1 MQVTVPDGAAGGQ
14 TIAVQTPDGV
24 MLQTVVPAGLQ
35 PGNQFMVQLAPSQP
49 AQMQMNREG
58 PDAEAA
64 RQIVASMVGNWK
76 KRGSHWPCC
85 FCPLIWQSPMTQTG
99 SYTVHPLDA
108 NGKYTTVGQ
117 DDIWVMPFLGCPCSF
132 LHICPIAA
140 LDIQGEMTADGTKGT
155 ARARNVSVKGE
166 VKITT
171 INIELVKIDA
181 SALKATYSY
190 TGSGPLGSVNGTR
203 EVDGR
208 AMTMTDKYTHGA
220 FIGRSSATIHYTK
233 VS

>member
-14 TIAVQTPDGV
+14 TITVQTPDGV
-24 MLQTVVPAGLQ
+24 MLQTVVPAGLK
-35 PGNQFMVQLAPSQP
+35 PGNQFMMQLAPSQP

-76 KRGSHWPCC
+76 KRGTHWPCC
-85 FCPLIWQSPMTQTG
+85 FCPLIWLSPMTQIG

-140 LDIQGEMTADGTKGT
+140 LDIQGEMSADGTKGVI
-155 ARARNVSVKGE
+155 RNRNADNNNTV
-166 VKITT
+166 
-171 INIELVKIDA
+171 NHQLVKIDA
-181 SALKATYSY
+181 SALKATYSSS
-190 TGSGPLGSVNGTR
+190 GSGIRGSITGTR

-208 AMTMTDKYTHGA
+208 AMTITDKYTHG
-220 FIGRSSATIHYTK
+220 GGYATIHSTK